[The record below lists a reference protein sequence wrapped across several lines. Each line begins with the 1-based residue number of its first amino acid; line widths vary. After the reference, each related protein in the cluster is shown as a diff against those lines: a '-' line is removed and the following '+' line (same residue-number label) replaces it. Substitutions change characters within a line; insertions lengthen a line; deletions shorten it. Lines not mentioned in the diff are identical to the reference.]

1 MHYMDLYVPDPDG
14 ESFSVIKSGVFRA
27 HERDNLSFEKL
38 SFKLDI
44 PTGME
49 QTFYI
54 RFQNEATMT

>member
-49 QTFYI
+49 
-54 RFQNEATMT
+54 